1 MDGTASLANRDF
13 GRVSRT
19 KGRKC
24 FSPVPRVSRPSLAG
38 FDRAKVETEL
48 AQEAAAGLLRRD
60 ESAELFRAIGPSANN
75 GG

>member
-1 MDGTASLANRDF
+1 MEPPHLPTEALAASRAR
-13 GRVSRT
+13 